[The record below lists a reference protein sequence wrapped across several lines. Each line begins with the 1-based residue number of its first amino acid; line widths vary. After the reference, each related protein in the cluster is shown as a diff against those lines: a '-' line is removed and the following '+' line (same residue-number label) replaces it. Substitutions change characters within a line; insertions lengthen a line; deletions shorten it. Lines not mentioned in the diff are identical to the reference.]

1 MHLLYLTFGENINNH
16 VEAHFSIC
24 TFLTQQDEISTIN
37 VVTDKP
43 EFYKSLDNR
52 INIISVDEKILNEW
66 KGEHNFFW
74 RIKIKAI
81 EMLCDLYKNEPV
93 IYLDA
98 DTFLYTNIKHLK
110 NMLLQGVA
118 CMHENE
124 GILSVIK
131 GKTLKT
137 MWAQVKN
144 KTYGATKILPP
155 HAMWNAGVVATPNT
169 KNNAEC
175 NLALS
180 ICDDMCKAKVTPRL
194 IEQFALSVSLFET
207 YGLQPADN
215 IIAHYWSNKI
225 AWDET
230 IKNFFISAHFKSL
243 SAEEIIKE
251 IKNFS
256 FEMLPVKIKIKNT
269 NTRLK
274 KIVDKKFPPVNLSFI
289 NNKPDQK

>member
-16 VEAHFSIC
+16 VEAHFSILS
-24 TFLTQQDEISTIN
+24 FLTQQDEITTIN

-43 EFYKSLDNR
+43 EFYKSLHNR
-52 INIISVDEKILNEW
+52 INIISVDEKVLNEW
-66 KGEHNFFW
+66 KGKHNFFW

-110 NMLLQGVA
+110 NTISQGVA

-124 GILSVIK
+124 GSLSAIK
-131 GKTLKT
+131 GKTLRT
-137 MWAQVKN
+137 MWTQVKI
-144 KTYGATKILPP
+144 KTYGAIKILPE
-155 HAMWNAGVVATPNT
+155 HAMWNAGVVATPNI

-175 NLALS
+175 NLALLV
-180 ICDDMCKAKVTPRL
+180 CDEMCKAKVTPRL
-194 IEQFALSVSLFET
+194 IEQFALSVALFET
-207 YGLQPADN
+207 YGLQPAAN
-215 IIAHYWSNKI
+215 TIAHYWSNKT

-230 IKNFFISAHFKSL
+230 IKNFFISAQFRFFSTDN
-243 SAEEIIKE
+243 IIKE
-251 IKNFS
+251 IKNFP

-274 KIVDKKFPPVNLSFI
+274 NFIDKKYPPENLFYI